1 MLRTPFPSYSFPITY
16 FPLPASYF
24 LSLISYYHPQL
35 HPQVEVG
42 ISIEEGERKAW
53 VFGKLGET
61 HAGGQQGSLQRES

>member
-1 MLRTPFPSYSFPITY
+1 MMRTLIPSFFFPITY
-16 FPLPASYF
+16 SPLLASYF
-24 LSLISYYHPQL
+24 LSLISYY

-61 HAGGQQGSLQRES
+61 HAG